1 MKKLKGLIEELVE
14 GEEKMARVA
23 SDYFKGMFTASQTMS
38 CYNMLFGIPNCIQ
51 EGMNNELIAKFW
63 VEEVVE
69 VAKRSEKKSQKTKI
83 SWLGNSLSVATGNAM
98 GQLRRL
104 KRSLQH

>member
-69 VAKRSEKKSQKTKI
+69 VAKSMTP
-83 SWLGNSLSVATGNAM
+83 
-98 GQLRRL
+98 L
-104 KRSLQH
+104 KESGMDGYPALFYQIYWYIV